1 MRFVA
6 TWSSPTRLGVA
17 HQMIVMVDV
26 SVRMLIVEYAN
37 DFLFADGTPA
47 ILPRTSRKNIAACVD
62 VRVQGRSAAFATEQV
77 SCRPIVPSRVPAVG
91 ALLAGVGGIDFSNG
105 DAV

>member
-1 MRFVA
+1 
-6 TWSSPTRLGVA
+6 
-17 HQMIVMVDV
+17 MIVMVDV
-26 SVRMLIVEYAN
+26 SVRMLTVEYAN